1 MKFYKYEIPV
11 WGGMAF
17 VIALQAVVY
26 IVMRCYMDAICCAC
40 WAFVCLLNIRSA
52 VFHNRLRRELLGQS
66 LLADRLA
73 SILAEVAYDT
83 GQIKEISEKIDR
95 ARRDAEYESHRE
107 EWS

>member
-17 VIALQAVVY
+17 ILAFETAVY
-26 IVMRCYMDAICCAC
+26 IMMRCYMDAFCCAC

-52 VFHNRLRRELLGQS
+52 VLHRRMRREMLEQT
-66 LLADRLA
+66 LLADKFLKILSADA
-73 SILAEVAYDT
+73 SGSWNREEVL
-83 GQIKEISEKIDR
+83 EMIDR
-95 ARRDAEYESHRE
+95 ARRDAEYESHME